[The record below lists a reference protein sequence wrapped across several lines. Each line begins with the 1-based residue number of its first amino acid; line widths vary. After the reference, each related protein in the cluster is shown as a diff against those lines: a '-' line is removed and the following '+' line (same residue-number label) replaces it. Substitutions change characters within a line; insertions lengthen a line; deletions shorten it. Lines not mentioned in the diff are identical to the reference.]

1 MMFPLR
7 NIYTKPLI
15 LQCCNTK
22 TASIMKNIKLSILD
36 QSTISKGGLAINAIK
51 DTVKLAQL
59 AENWGYHRFW
69 LSEHHNLASIAGSAP
84 EVLIAYLAAVTQS
97 IRLGSGGIMLPNH
110 SSLKVAENF
119 RLLETM
125 APGRIDLGIG
135 RAPGGDRITASLL
148 NPSNRF
154 KEDDYIQQVNEL
166 QLYFNDQVQTQFGTV
181 KAIPVV
187 YDEPP
192 IWMLTSSGNSAFI
205 AAEIGL
211 GLAFAQFIAAN
222 GVKQAIAA
230 YRQNF
235 KPSDIFPEP
244 EVLIAIWVL
253 VADTEEKANELKQ
266 SLLHIFLQMEK
277 GEVRTGMP
285 PYDEIKDYP
294 YTIQDRMRM
303 DANSNRLIAGTP
315 DQVKQQIIRLAE
327 DCDADEIMA
336 AAITYAPEDKV
347 RSFELLAEVFGIG
360 NQVSVR

>member
-1 MMFPLR
+1 
-7 NIYTKPLI
+7 
-15 LQCCNTK
+15 
-22 TASIMKNIKLSILD
+22 MKHLKLSILD
-36 QSTISKGGLAINAIK
+36 QSTISKGGKAINAIQQ
-51 DTVKLAQL
+51 TIQLAQK
-59 AENWGYHRFW
+59 AEAWGYHRFW
-69 LSEHHNLASIAGSAP
+69 VSEHHNLVSIAGSAP
-84 EVLIAYLAAVTQS
+84 EVLIAHLAAVTKS

-154 KEDDYIQQVNEL
+154 KEEDYIQQVNEL
-166 QLYFNDQVQTQFGTV
+166 QLYFNEQVQTQFGIV
-181 KAIPVV
+181 RAIPVV

-205 AAEIGL
+205 AADMGL

-222 GVKQAIAA
+222 GVKQAVAA
-230 YRQNF
+230 YRENF
-235 KPSDIFPEP
+235 KPSDMFPKP

-253 VADTEEKANELKQ
+253 CADTEEKANELKQ
-266 SLLHIFLQMEK
+266 SLLHVFLQMEK

-294 YTIQDRMRM
+294 YSIQDRMRM
-303 DANSNRLIAGTP
+303 DVNSKRLIAGTP
-315 DQVKQQIIRLAE
+315 QQVKQQIIELAE

-336 AAITYAPEDKV
+336 ATITYAPEDKV
-347 RSFELLAEVFGIG
+347 RSFELLAEVFDLASGI
-360 NQVSVR
+360 

>member
-1 MMFPLR
+1 
-7 NIYTKPLI
+7 
-15 LQCCNTK
+15 
-22 TASIMKNIKLSILD
+22 MKNIKLSILD
-36 QSTISKGGLAINAIK
+36 QSTISKGGRAIDAIQQ
-51 DTVKLAQL
+51 TVQL
-59 AENWGYHRFW
+59 VQKAEECGYHRFW
-69 LSEHHNLASIAGSAP
+69 VSEHHNLASIAGSAP
-84 EVLIAYLAAVTQS
+84 EVLIAHLAAVTKQ

-148 NPSNRF
+148 NPGNRF
-154 KEDDYIQQVNEL
+154 KEEDYIQQVNEL
-166 QLYFNDQVQTQFGTV
+166 QLYFNDQVQTQFGVV

-192 IWMLTSSGNSAFI
+192 IWMLTSSGSSAVT
-205 AAEIGL
+205 AADMGL
-211 GLAFAQFIAAN
+211 GLAFAQFISAA
-222 GVKQAIAA
+222 GVKQAIAT

-235 KPSDIFPEP
+235 VPSDIFPKP
-244 EVLIAIWVL
+244 EVIIAIWVL
-253 VADTEEKANELKQ
+253 CADTEEKANELKQ
-266 SLLHIFLQMEK
+266 SLLHVFLQMEK

-303 DANSNRLIAGTP
+303 DANSKRLIAGTP
-315 DQVKQQIIRLAE
+315 EQVKQQIIELAE

-336 AAITYAPEDKV
+336 AAITFAPEDKV
-347 RSFELLAEVFGIG
+347 RSFELLADVFALK
-360 NQVSVR
+360 QVEQPFQS

>member
-1 MMFPLR
+1 
-7 NIYTKPLI
+7 
-15 LQCCNTK
+15 
-22 TASIMKNIKLSILD
+22 MKHLKLSILD
-36 QSTISKGGLAINAIK
+36 QSTISKGGKAINAIQQ
-51 DTVKLAQL
+51 TIQLAQK
-59 AENWGYHRFW
+59 AEAWGYHRFW
-69 LSEHHNLASIAGSAP
+69 VSEHHNLVSIAGSAP
-84 EVLIAYLAAVTQS
+84 EVLIAHLAAVTKS

-154 KEDDYIQQVNEL
+154 KEEDYIQQVNEL
-166 QLYFNDQVQTQFGTV
+166 QLYFNDQVQTQFGIV
-181 KAIPVV
+181 RAIPVV

-205 AAEIGL
+205 AADMGL

-222 GVKQAIAA
+222 GVKQAVAA
-230 YRQNF
+230 YRENF
-235 KPSDIFPEP
+235 KPSDMFPKP

-253 VADTEEKANELKQ
+253 CADTEEKANELKQ
-266 SLLHIFLQMEK
+266 SLLHVFLQMEK

-294 YTIQDRMRM
+294 YSIQDRMRM
-303 DANSNRLIAGTP
+303 DVNSKRLIAGTP
-315 DQVKQQIIRLAE
+315 QQVKQQIIELAE

-336 AAITYAPEDKV
+336 ATITYAPEDKV
-347 RSFELLAEVFGIG
+347 RSFELLAEVFDLASGI
-360 NQVSVR
+360 